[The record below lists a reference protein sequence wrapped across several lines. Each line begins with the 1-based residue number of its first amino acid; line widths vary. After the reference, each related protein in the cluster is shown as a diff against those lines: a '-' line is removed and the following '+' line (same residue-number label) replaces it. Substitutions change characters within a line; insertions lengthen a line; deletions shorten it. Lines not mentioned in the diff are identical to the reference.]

1 MRIYSATDVGQ
12 KRKMNQDYVF
22 VSEAPVGNLPNLF
35 VVADGMGGHNAG
47 DFASSHAVQTL
58 VNEIREDA
66 DYNPVKIIRH
76 AIETANTEI
85 IEQAQSD
92 EKLRG
97 MGTTMV
103 VATIVGQYAYVAN
116 IGDSRLYV
124 VQEEIRQITK
134 DHSLVQE
141 MVRMGELN
149 AEEARNHP
157 DKNIITRALG
167 AEKTVDI
174 DFFDLK
180 LESGNVI
187 LMCSDGLS
195 NMVEDKKMEEII
207 LDTGVD
213 LETKG
218 ETLVQEANRNGGKDN
233 IAIVLIEPF
242 TNEVETC

>member
-1 MRIYSATDVGQ
+1 MRIYSATDIGQ
-12 KRKMNQDYVF
+12 KRKINQDYVF
-22 VSEAPVGNLPNLF
+22 VSQDPVGNLPNLF
-35 VVADGMGGHNAG
+35 AVADGMGGHNAG
-47 DFASSHAVQTL
+47 DYASSHAVQIL
-58 VNEIREDA
+58 VDEIRGDA
-66 DYNPVKIIRH
+66 DYNPVKVIRH

-85 IEQAQSD
+85 VDRAQKD

-103 VATIVGQYAYVAN
+103 VATVVGHYAYVAN
-116 IGDSRLYV
+116 VGDSRLYV
-124 VQEEIRQITK
+124 IQKQIQQVTK

-141 MVRMGELN
+141 MVRMGELS

-167 AEKTVDI
+167 AEETVDI
-174 DFFDLK
+174 DFFDMK
-180 LESGNVI
+180 LEPGSTI

-207 LDTGVD
+207 LNPDEDIVW
-213 LETKG
+213 KG
-218 ETLVQEANRNGGKDN
+218 KTLVQEANQNGGKDN
-233 IAIVLIEPF
+233 IAIILIEPF